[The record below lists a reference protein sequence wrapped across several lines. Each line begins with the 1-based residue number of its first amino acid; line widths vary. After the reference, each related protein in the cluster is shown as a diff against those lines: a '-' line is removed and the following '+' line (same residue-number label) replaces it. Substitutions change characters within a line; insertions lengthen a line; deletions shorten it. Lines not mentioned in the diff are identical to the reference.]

1 MKKVV
6 SIIFMFSFLSATAYA
21 HCGECGS
28 GDKKH
33 SHDKNIVSVAQE
45 AGSFTTLLQAAE
57 AAGLVETLTGEGPY
71 TVFAPTDTAFAK
83 LPDGTVES
91 LLNDPEKLKAIL
103 LYHVVP
109 GRAMATDVVK
119 KKSLSSAQGTD
130 IEGGDVPGV
139 GQEIF
144 RRPGAVREGRVAV
157 QVRPEDPLA
166 ILRNNHRVTGADDA

>member
-33 SHDKNIVSVAQE
+33 SHDKTIVSVAQE

-130 IEGGDVPGV
+130 IEVSVTEEGV
-139 GQEIF
+139 MVD
-144 RRPGAVREGRVAV
+144 GANVVKTDIDAGNGIIHVIDAV
-157 QVRPEDPLA
+157 IMP
-166 ILRNNHRVTGADDA
+166 